1 MPVWFV
7 FRGAGGWWGRSTV
20 ERGRR
25 CASSSAEIPKIS
37 SFFSRKGSGRKRL
50 SLQISVPVCAG
61 SRVRAAV
68 ALAGWEMV
76 LLLCYPHR
84 VLLFRG
90 WCVHEITAHKPSI
103 PGWRAHA
110 YLTILNEN
118 IFLIFTLKFYVSNP
132 AAIPCLLFKQACL
145 LFCIF

>member
-7 FRGAGGWWGRSTV
+7 CRGAGAWWGRSTV

-25 CASSSAEIPKIS
+25 CASSSAQIPKIS
-37 SFFSRKGSGRKRL
+37 SFLSRKGSGRKRL
-50 SLQISVPVCAG
+50 SFQISAPVCAG

-68 ALAGWEMV
+68 APAGREMV
-76 LLLCYPHR
+76 LLLRHPHR

-90 WCVHEITAHKPSI
+90 WCLHEITAHKPSVL
-103 PGWRAHA
+103 GWRAHA

-118 IFLIFTLKFYVSNP
+118 IFLIFRLKFYVSPP

-145 LFCIF
+145 LFCVF